1 MTAPGH
7 TAATPVFDE
16 APLASGD
23 GGTAEVSAGPT
34 LSAEE
39 RHRRRQAW
47 VVSLAVLVIVT
58 AATVALLLMQWMAS
72 GSGTVAR

>member
-7 TAATPVFDE
+7 TAASPVFDQ
-16 APLASGD
+16 APPAPGA

-39 RHRRRQAW
+39 RDRRRRAW
-47 VVSLAVLVIVT
+47 VVSLAVLFIVT
-58 AATVALLLMQWMAS
+58 AATVGLLLMQWMAS